1 MKWLRTISSEILG
14 LFVDDA
20 SFAVAIIA
28 WLVVVRFI
36 SRHVGP
42 RSVWSAVTLAVGLV
56 LILIESA
63 VRFAKRRVR
72 SRQEQAVGK
81 RQP

>member
-1 MKWLRTISSEILG
+1 MEWIRTISSEILG

-20 SFAVAIIA
+20 GFAVAIIA
-28 WLVVVRFI
+28 WLGVVRFI

-42 RSVWSAVTLAVGLV
+42 RNVWSAVTLAAGLV

-63 VRFAKRRVR
+63 VRFAKRTVR
-72 SRQEQAVGK
+72 SRQEQSNW
-81 RQP
+81 

>member
-1 MKWLRTISSEILG
+1 MKWIRTISSEILG

-28 WLVVVRFI
+28 WLGFVWSI

-42 RSVWSAVTLAVGLV
+42 RSVWSAVTLAAGLV
-56 LILIESA
+56 LILVESA
-63 VRFAKRRVR
+63 LRFAKRTLR
-72 SRQEQAVGK
+72 SRQEQSSW
-81 RQP
+81 

>member
-1 MKWLRTISSEILG
+1 MKWIRTIFSEVLG

-28 WLVVVRFI
+28 WLGFVWFI

-42 RSVWSAVTLAVGLV
+42 RSVWSAVALAVGLV

-63 VRFAKRRVR
+63 VRFAKRTAR
-72 SRQEQAVGK
+72 SRQEQSSW
-81 RQP
+81 